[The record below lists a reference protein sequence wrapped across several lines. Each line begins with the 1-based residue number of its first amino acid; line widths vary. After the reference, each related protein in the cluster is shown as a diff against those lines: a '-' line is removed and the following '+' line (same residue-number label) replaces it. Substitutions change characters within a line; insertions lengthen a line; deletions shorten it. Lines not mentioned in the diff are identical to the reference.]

1 MKIQKTVSTAALA
14 AVMVMLTQV
23 QTAQADSVN
32 SLANLAGNGGTL
44 TIGDKTFSGFSF
56 LENGLS
62 GFNASSILVTASVD
76 PLDSSVDFLT
86 FSGNMQLAGTSFATA
101 DLLLNYSVTA
111 SGGSI
116 SMIDQRYTGGV
127 FNGGLIINE
136 TATSAGAPTAHSQ
149 LTVSDVSDPNT
160 YPSGSFDTGELDLL
174 SVNPAQTTLSVTKD
188 LAFVILDANPGS
200 VDIASVSLVQQS
212 FHQLAV
218 PEPATVGCFLVGLGA
233 LACSRRFRKNGR

>member
-1 MKIQKTVSTAALA
+1 
-14 AVMVMLTQV
+14 
-23 QTAQADSVN
+23 
-32 SLANLAGNGGTL
+32 
-44 TIGDKTFSGFSF
+44 
-56 LENGLS
+56 
-62 GFNASSILVTASVD
+62 
-76 PLDSSVDFLT
+76 
-86 FSGNMQLAGTSFATA
+86 
-101 DLLLNYSVTA
+101 
-111 SGGSI
+111 
-116 SMIDQRYTGGV
+116 
-127 FNGGLIINE
+127 
-136 TATSAGAPTAHSQ
+136 